1 MFGFFKSIAKTTF
14 WGVAILGGL
23 AIGTTLVAGPNQTRQ
38 VVDHIRSNV
47 QATLDEVKDNP
58 VALRAQ
64 LQRLEAEYPKRIRA
78 VQKDLGEL
86 QMEARR
92 LRWEQAVSE
101 RVVEMAQSDLQALTT
116 ASQAMRGNHQ
126 KAQAAMALSRSVSS
140 NAKGTHVLVRNQPS
154 AGTQQ
159 RLEGLAA
166 QHAQNAQ
173 DAARDLGYIEKEITR
188 FESLL
193 VELETERAQYHA
205 QLQHLNRQVD
215 SIRRNERLLDMLRE
229 RQGLLENAARFESHS
244 LDQITGRLAGIRSQ
258 QEAELELL
266 AGSEIEVDYE
276 GRAKAE
282 LQWECQTLE
291 TQAACSTDIR

>member
-1 MFGFFKSIAKTTF
+1 MFCFLKGIAKTAF

-23 AIGTTLVAGPNQTRQ
+23 AIGTTLVAGPHHTRH
-38 VVDHIRSNV
+38 VVDKIRTNV

-86 QMEARR
+86 QVEARR

-101 RVVEMAQSDLQALTT
+101 RVVEMAQRDLQALTLNGT
-116 ASQAMRGNHQ
+116 PKG
-126 KAQAAMALSRSVSS
+126 QAANLALSRTVGFPRESGNTIVVTTKSG
-140 NAKGTHVLVRNQPS
+140 A
-154 AGTQQ
+154 AAAQ

-173 DAARDLGYIEKEITR
+173 DAARDLGYIEKEIER
-188 FESLL
+188 FENLL

-215 SIRRNERLLDMLRE
+215 SIRRNERLLAMLRE
-229 RQGLLENAARFESHS
+229 RQGLLENASRFESHS

-266 AGSEIEVDYE
+266 AGSELEVDYE

-282 LQWECQTLE
+282 LQWENQTLE
-291 TQAACSTDIR
+291 TQAACSTDLR